1 MRRAWTRIAVVAVI
15 SAAVAFWVYYDKQ
28 RLQNT
33 PEHRL
38 DTVLNAMPS
47 WQVLKEQDPRFVA
60 RIREQILTMHK
71 AGESEQEIIDVVQ
84 PQILE
89 LQMSRLQYAP
99 DANAVAWMTINM
111 EQTAAIQKVS
121 DDACFR
127 FLFPAVKGGVNPMRV
142 LDKTMMQR
150 RMQAD
155 AEMMRAGW
163 GENRHTVSPEEHAG
177 AVEDVRPIMQD
188 LTVQYGK
195 DIQLLAMPENAVGKE
210 KLTCELVQ
218 AMWAKVLALPEK
230 KAARVIR
237 MAVTEQD

>member
-1 MRRAWTRIAVVAVI
+1 MRRAWTPIVAVAVI

-33 PEHRL
+33 PDHRL
-38 DTVLNAMPS
+38 DTTLNAMPS
-47 WQVLKEQDPRFVA
+47 WQVLKEQDPRFVT
-60 RIREQILTMHK
+60 RIREQILTMQK
-71 AGESEQEIIDVVQ
+71 AGDSEQDIIDVVQ
-84 PQILE
+84 PQILS

-99 DANAVAWMTINM
+99 DANAVAYMKINM

-127 FLFPAVKGGVNPMRV
+127 FLFPGVKGGVNPMRV
-142 LDKTMMQR
+142 LDKDLMQR

-163 GENRHTVSPEEHAG
+163 SNDRHTVTPEEHAA
-177 AVEDVRPIMQD
+177 AVEDVRPIMQE

-195 DIQLLAMPENAVGKE
+195 DIQLLVMPENAVGKE
-210 KLTCELVQ
+210 KLTCEMMQ
-218 AMWAKVLALPEK
+218 AMWGKVLKLPEQ

-237 MAVTEQD
+237 MAVTELD

>member
-1 MRRAWTRIAVVAVI
+1 VAVI

-38 DTVLNAMPS
+38 DTTLNAMPS
-47 WQVLKEQDPRFVA
+47 WQVLKEQDPRFVT
-60 RIREQILTMHK
+60 RIREQILTMQK
-71 AGESEQEIIDVVQ
+71 AGDSEQDIIDVVQ
-84 PQILE
+84 PQILS

-99 DANAVAWMTINM
+99 DANAVAYMKINM

-127 FLFPAVKGGVNPMRV
+127 FLFPGVKGGINPMRV
-142 LDKTMMQR
+142 LDKDLMQR

-163 GENRHTVSPEEHAG
+163 SNDRHTVTPEEHAA
-177 AVEDVRPIMQD
+177 AVEDVRPIMQE

-195 DIQLLAMPENAVGKE
+195 DIRLLVMPENAVGKE
-210 KLTCELVQ
+210 KLTCEMVQ
-218 AMWAKVLALPEK
+218 AMWGKVLKLPEQ

-237 MAVTEQD
+237 MAVTELD

>member
-1 MRRAWTRIAVVAVI
+1 VAVI

-33 PEHRL
+33 PDRRL
-38 DTVLNAMPS
+38 DTTLNAMPA

-60 RIREQILTMHK
+60 RIREQILTMQK
-71 AGESEQEIIDVVQ
+71 AGDSEQDIIDVVQ
-84 PQILE
+84 PQILS

-99 DANAVAWMTINM
+99 DANAVAYMKINM

-127 FLFPAVKGGVNPMRV
+127 FLFPGVKGGVNPMRV
-142 LDKTMMQR
+142 LDKDMMQR
-150 RMQAD
+150 RMQTD

-163 GENRHTVSPEEHAG
+163 SKARHTVTPEEHAA
-177 AVEDVRPIMQD
+177 AVEDVRPIMQE

-195 DIQLLAMPENAVGKE
+195 DIQLLVMPENAVGKE
-210 KLTCELVQ
+210 KLTCEMVQ
-218 AMWAKVLALPEK
+218 AMWGKVLKLPEQ

-237 MAVTEQD
+237 MAVTELD

>member
-47 WQVLKEQDPRFVA
+47 WQVLREQDPRFVA
-60 RIREQILTMHK
+60 RIREQILTMQK

-111 EQTAAIQKVS
+111 EQTAAIQKAS

-142 LDKTMMQR
+142 LDKEMMQR
-150 RMQAD
+150 RLQAD
-155 AEMMRAGW
+155 ADMMRAGW
-163 GENRHTVSPEEHAG
+163 GKDRHNVTPEEHAA
-177 AVEDVRPIMQD
+177 AVEDVRPIMQA

-195 DIQLLAMPENAVGKE
+195 DIRLLVMPENAVGKE
-210 KLTCELVQ
+210 KLTCEMVQ
-218 AMWAKVLALPEK
+218 AMWGKVLALPEQ

>member
-1 MRRAWTRIAVVAVI
+1 MRRAWTRIAMVAVI

-28 RLQNT
+28 RQQNT

-47 WQVLKEQDPRFVA
+47 WQVLREQDPRFVA
-60 RIREQILTMHK
+60 RIREQILTMQK

-127 FLFPAVKGGVNPMRV
+127 FLFPAVKGGINPMRV
-142 LDKTMMQR
+142 LDKDMMQR
-150 RMQAD
+150 RLQAD
-155 AEMMRAGW
+155 ADMMRAGW

-210 KLTCELVQ
+210 KLTCEMVQ
-218 AMWAKVLALPEK
+218 AMWGKVLKLPEQ

-237 MAVTEQD
+237 LAVTELD

>member
-1 MRRAWTRIAVVAVI
+1 MRRAWTPIVAVAVI

-38 DTVLNAMPS
+38 DTTLNAMPS
-47 WQVLKEQDPRFVA
+47 WQVLKEQDPRFVT
-60 RIREQILTMHK
+60 RIREQILTMQK
-71 AGESEQEIIDVVQ
+71 AGDSEQDIIDMVQ
-84 PQILE
+84 PQILS

-99 DANAVAWMTINM
+99 DANAVAYMKINM

-127 FLFPAVKGGVNPMRV
+127 FLFPGVKGGINPMRV
-142 LDKTMMQR
+142 LDKNMMQR

-163 GENRHTVSPEEHAG
+163 SNDRHTVTPEEHAA
-177 AVEDVRPIMQD
+177 AVEDVRPIMQE

-195 DIQLLAMPENAVGKE
+195 DIRLLVMPENAVGKE
-210 KLTCELVQ
+210 KLTCEMVQ
-218 AMWAKVLALPEK
+218 AMWGKVLKLPEQ

-237 MAVTEQD
+237 MAVTELD

>member
-1 MRRAWTRIAVVAVI
+1 MRRAWTPIVAVAVI

-38 DTVLNAMPS
+38 DTTLNAMPS
-47 WQVLKEQDPRFVA
+47 WQVLKEQDPRFVT
-60 RIREQILTMHK
+60 RIREQILTMQK
-71 AGESEQEIIDVVQ
+71 AGDSEQDIIDVVQ
-84 PQILE
+84 PQILS

-99 DANAVAWMTINM
+99 DANAVAYMKINM

-127 FLFPAVKGGVNPMRV
+127 FLFPGVKGGINPMRV
-142 LDKTMMQR
+142 LDKDMMQR

-163 GENRHTVSPEEHAG
+163 SNDRHTVTPEEHAA
-177 AVEDVRPIMQD
+177 AVEDVRPIMQE

-195 DIQLLAMPENAVGKE
+195 DIRLLVMPENAVGKE
-210 KLTCELVQ
+210 KLTCEMVQ
-218 AMWAKVLALPEK
+218 AMWGKVLKLPEQ
-230 KAARVIR
+230 KAAKVIR
-237 MAVTEQD
+237 MAVTELD

>member
-1 MRRAWTRIAVVAVI
+1 MRRAWTPIVAVAVI

-38 DTVLNAMPS
+38 DTTLNAMPS
-47 WQVLKEQDPRFVA
+47 WQVLKEQDPRFVT
-60 RIREQILTMHK
+60 RIREQILTMQK
-71 AGESEQEIIDVVQ
+71 AGDSEQDIIDVVQ
-84 PQILE
+84 PQILS

-99 DANAVAWMTINM
+99 DANAVAYMKINM

-127 FLFPAVKGGVNPMRV
+127 FLFPGVKGGINPMRV
-142 LDKTMMQR
+142 LDKDMMQR

-163 GENRHTVSPEEHAG
+163 SNDRHTVTPEEHAA
-177 AVEDVRPIMQD
+177 AVEDVRPIMQE

-195 DIQLLAMPENAVGKE
+195 DIQLLVMPENAVGKE
-210 KLTCELVQ
+210 KLTCEMVQ
-218 AMWAKVLALPEK
+218 AMWGKVLKLPEQ

-237 MAVTEQD
+237 MAVTELD

>member
-1 MRRAWTRIAVVAVI
+1 MRRAWTPIVAVAVI

-38 DTVLNAMPS
+38 DTTLNAMPS
-47 WQVLKEQDPRFVA
+47 WQVLKEQDPRFVT
-60 RIREQILTMHK
+60 RIREQILTMQK
-71 AGESEQEIIDVVQ
+71 AGDSEQDIIDVVQ
-84 PQILE
+84 PQILS

-99 DANAVAWMTINM
+99 DANAVAYMKINM

-127 FLFPAVKGGVNPMRV
+127 FLFPGVKGGINPMRV
-142 LDKTMMQR
+142 LDKDMMQR

-163 GENRHTVSPEEHAG
+163 SNDRHTVTPEEHAA
-177 AVEDVRPIMQD
+177 AVEDVRPIMQE

-195 DIQLLAMPENAVGKE
+195 DIRLLVMPENAVGKE
-210 KLTCELVQ
+210 KLTCEMVQ
-218 AMWAKVLALPEK
+218 AMWGKVLKLPEQ

-237 MAVTEQD
+237 MAVTELD

>member
-28 RLQNT
+28 RQQNT

-60 RIREQILTMHK
+60 RIREQILTMQK

-84 PQILE
+84 PQILD

-142 LDKTMMQR
+142 LDKEMMQR
-150 RMQAD
+150 RLQAD
-155 AEMMRAGW
+155 ADMMRMGW
-163 GENRHTVSPEEHAG
+163 GRDRHNVSPEEHAA
-177 AVEDVRPIMQD
+177 AVEDVRPIMQA
-188 LTVQYGK
+188 LSSKYGK
-195 DIQLLAMPENAVGKE
+195 DIQLLVMPENAVGKE
-210 KLTCELVQ
+210 KLTCEMVQ
-218 AMWAKVLALPEK
+218 AMWGKVLKLPEQ

>member
-1 MRRAWTRIAVVAVI
+1 MRRAWTRIAMVAVI

-28 RLQNT
+28 RLQYT

-47 WQVLKEQDPRFVA
+47 WQVLREQDPRFVA
-60 RIREQILTMHK
+60 RIRKQILTMHK

-111 EQTAAIQKVS
+111 EQTAAIQKAS

-163 GENRHTVSPEEHAG
+163 GKDRHTVTPEEHAA
-177 AVEDVRPIMQD
+177 AVEDVRPIMD
-188 LTVQYGK
+188 ALADDYGQG
-195 DIQLLAMPENAVGKE
+195 IQLLVMPENAVGKE
-210 KLTCELVQ
+210 KLTCEMVQ
-218 AMWAKVLALPEK
+218 AMWGKVLALPEQ

-237 MAVTEQD
+237 LAVTELD

>member
-1 MRRAWTRIAVVAVI
+1 MRRAWTPIVAVAVI

-33 PEHRL
+33 PDHRL
-38 DTVLNAMPS
+38 DTTLNAMPS
-47 WQVLKEQDPRFVA
+47 WQVLKEQDPRFVT
-60 RIREQILTMHK
+60 RIREQILTMQK
-71 AGESEQEIIDVVQ
+71 AGDSEQDIIDVVQ
-84 PQILE
+84 PQILS

-99 DANAVAWMTINM
+99 DANAVAYMKINM

-127 FLFPAVKGGVNPMRV
+127 FLFPGVKGGINPMRV
-142 LDKTMMQR
+142 LDKDMMQR

-163 GENRHTVSPEEHAG
+163 SNDRHTVTPEEHAA
-177 AVEDVRPIMQD
+177 AVEDVRPIMQE

-195 DIQLLAMPENAVGKE
+195 DIRLLVMPENAVGKE
-210 KLTCELVQ
+210 KLTCEMVQ
-218 AMWAKVLALPEK
+218 SMWGKVLKLPEQ

-237 MAVTEQD
+237 MAVTELD

>member
-1 MRRAWTRIAVVAVI
+1 MRRAWTPIVAVAVI

-38 DTVLNAMPS
+38 DTTLNAMPS
-47 WQVLKEQDPRFVA
+47 WQVLKEQDPRFVT
-60 RIREQILTMHK
+60 RIREQILTMQK
-71 AGESEQEIIDVVQ
+71 AGDSEQDIIDVVQ
-84 PQILE
+84 PQILS

-99 DANAVAWMTINM
+99 DANAVAYMKINM

-127 FLFPAVKGGVNPMRV
+127 FLFPGVKGGINPMRV
-142 LDKTMMQR
+142 LDKDLMQR

-163 GENRHTVSPEEHAG
+163 SNDRHTVTPEEHAA
-177 AVEDVRPIMQD
+177 AVEDVRPIMQE

-195 DIQLLAMPENAVGKE
+195 DIRLLVMPENAVGKE
-210 KLTCELVQ
+210 KLTCEMVQ
-218 AMWAKVLALPEK
+218 AMWGKVLQLPEQ

-237 MAVTEQD
+237 MAVTELD

>member
-1 MRRAWTRIAVVAVI
+1 MRRAWTPIVAVAVI

-33 PEHRL
+33 PDHRL
-38 DTVLNAMPS
+38 DTTLNAMPS

-60 RIREQILTMHK
+60 RIREQILTMQK
-71 AGESEQEIIDVVQ
+71 AGDSEQDIIDVVQ
-84 PQILE
+84 PQILS

-99 DANAVAWMTINM
+99 DANAVAYMKINM

-127 FLFPAVKGGVNPMRV
+127 FLFPGVKGGINPMRV
-142 LDKTMMQR
+142 LDKDMMQR

-163 GENRHTVSPEEHAG
+163 SNDRHTVTPEEHAA
-177 AVEDVRPIMQD
+177 AVEDVRPIMQE

-195 DIQLLAMPENAVGKE
+195 DIQLLVMPENAVGKE
-210 KLTCELVQ
+210 KLTCEMVQ
-218 AMWAKVLALPEK
+218 AMWGKVLKLPEQ

-237 MAVTEQD
+237 MAVTELD

>member
-1 MRRAWTRIAVVAVI
+1 MRRAWTPIVAVAVI

-38 DTVLNAMPS
+38 DTTLNAMPS
-47 WQVLKEQDPRFVA
+47 WQVLKEQDPRFVT
-60 RIREQILTMHK
+60 RIREQILTMQK
-71 AGESEQEIIDVVQ
+71 AGDSEQDIIDVVQ
-84 PQILE
+84 PQILS

-99 DANAVAWMTINM
+99 DANAVAYMKINM

-127 FLFPAVKGGVNPMRV
+127 FLFPGVKGGVNPMRV
-142 LDKTMMQR
+142 LDKEMMQR

-163 GENRHTVSPEEHAG
+163 SNDRHTVTPEEHAA
-177 AVEDVRPIMQD
+177 AVEDVRPIMQE

-195 DIQLLAMPENAVGKE
+195 DIRLMVMPENAVGKE
-210 KLTCELVQ
+210 KLTCEMVQ
-218 AMWAKVLALPEK
+218 AMWGKVLKLPEQ

-237 MAVTEQD
+237 MAVTELD

>member
-1 MRRAWTRIAVVAVI
+1 MRRAWTPIVAVAVI

-38 DTVLNAMPS
+38 DTTLNAMPS

-60 RIREQILTMHK
+60 RIREQILTMQK
-71 AGESEQEIIDVVQ
+71 AGDSEQDIVDVVQ
-84 PQILE
+84 PQILS

-99 DANAVAWMTINM
+99 DANAVAYMKINM

-127 FLFPAVKGGVNPMRV
+127 FLFPGVKGGINPMRV
-142 LDKTMMQR
+142 LDKDMMQR

-163 GENRHTVSPEEHAG
+163 SNDRHTVTPAEHAA
-177 AVEDVRPIMQD
+177 AVEDVRPIMQE

-195 DIQLLAMPENAVGKE
+195 DIQLLVMPENAVGKE
-210 KLTCELVQ
+210 KLTCEMVQ
-218 AMWAKVLALPEK
+218 AMWGKVLKLPEQ
-230 KAARVIR
+230 KAAKVIR
-237 MAVTEQD
+237 MAVTELD

>member
-1 MRRAWTRIAVVAVI
+1 MRRAWTPIVAVAVI

-38 DTVLNAMPS
+38 DTTLNAMPS
-47 WQVLKEQDPRFVA
+47 WQVLKEQDPRFVT
-60 RIREQILTMHK
+60 RIREQILTMQK
-71 AGESEQEIIDVVQ
+71 AGDSEQDIIDVVQ
-84 PQILE
+84 PQILS

-99 DANAVAWMTINM
+99 DANAVAYMKINM

-127 FLFPAVKGGVNPMRV
+127 FLFPGVKGGINPMRV
-142 LDKTMMQR
+142 LDKDMMQR

-155 AEMMRAGW
+155 AAMMRAGW
-163 GENRHTVSPEEHAG
+163 SNDRHTVTPEEHAA
-177 AVEDVRPIMQD
+177 AVEDVRPIMQE

-195 DIQLLAMPENAVGKE
+195 DIRLLVMPENAVGKE
-210 KLTCELVQ
+210 KLTCEMVQ
-218 AMWAKVLALPEK
+218 AMWGKVLKLPEQ

-237 MAVTEQD
+237 MAVTELD

>member
-1 MRRAWTRIAVVAVI
+1 VAVI

-33 PEHRL
+33 PDHRL
-38 DTVLNAMPS
+38 DTTLNAMPS
-47 WQVLKEQDPRFVA
+47 WQVLKEQDPRFVT
-60 RIREQILTMHK
+60 RIREQILTMQK
-71 AGESEQEIIDVVQ
+71 AGDSEQDIIDVVQ
-84 PQILE
+84 PQILS

-99 DANAVAWMTINM
+99 DANAVAYMKINM

-127 FLFPAVKGGVNPMRV
+127 FLFPGVKGGINPMRV
-142 LDKTMMQR
+142 LDKDMMQR

-163 GENRHTVSPEEHAG
+163 SNDRHTVTPEEHAA
-177 AVEDVRPIMQD
+177 AVEDVRPIMQE

-195 DIQLLAMPENAVGKE
+195 DIRLLVMPENAVGKE
-210 KLTCELVQ
+210 KLTCEMVQ
-218 AMWAKVLALPEK
+218 SMWGKVLKLPEQ

-237 MAVTEQD
+237 MAVTELD

>member
-1 MRRAWTRIAVVAVI
+1 MRRAWTPIVAVAVI

-33 PEHRL
+33 PDHRL
-38 DTVLNAMPS
+38 DTTLNAMPS
-47 WQVLKEQDPRFVA
+47 WQVLKEQDPRFVT
-60 RIREQILTMHK
+60 RIREQILTMQK
-71 AGESEQEIIDVVQ
+71 AGDSEQDIIDVVQ
-84 PQILE
+84 PQILS

-99 DANAVAWMTINM
+99 DANAVAYMKINM

-127 FLFPAVKGGVNPMRV
+127 FLFPGVKGGINPTRV
-142 LDKTMMQR
+142 LDKDMMQR

-163 GENRHTVSPEEHAG
+163 SKDRHTVTPEEHAA
-177 AVEDVRPIMQD
+177 AVEDVRPIMQE
-188 LTVQYGK
+188 LTVHYGK
-195 DIQLLAMPENAVGKE
+195 DIQLLVMPENAVGKE
-210 KLTCELVQ
+210 KLTCEMVQ
-218 AMWAKVLALPEK
+218 AMWGKVLTLPEQ

-237 MAVTEQD
+237 MAVTELD

>member
-1 MRRAWTRIAVVAVI
+1 MRRAWTPIVAVAVI

-47 WQVLKEQDPRFVA
+47 WQVLKEQDPRFVT

-99 DANAVAWMTINM
+99 DANAVAWMKINM
-111 EQTAAIQKVS
+111 EQTAAMQKVS
-121 DDACFR
+121 DDNCYR
-127 FLFPAVKGGVNPMRV
+127 FLYPEVKGGVNPMRL
-142 LDKTMMQR
+142 LDKDLMQR

-155 AEMMRAGW
+155 VDMMRAGW
-163 GENRHTVSPEEHAG
+163 GKDRHNVTPEEHAA
-177 AVEDVRPIMQD
+177 AVEDVRPIMQA
-188 LTVQYGK
+188 LSSKYGK
-195 DIQLLAMPENAVGKE
+195 DIQLLVMPENAVGKE
-210 KLTCELVQ
+210 KLTCEMVQ
-218 AMWAKVLALPEK
+218 AMWGKVLALPEQ
-230 KAARVIR
+230 KAAGVIR

>member
-28 RLQNT
+28 RHQNT

-60 RIREQILTMHK
+60 RIREQILTMQK

-84 PQILE
+84 PQILD
-89 LQMSRLQYAP
+89 LQMSRLQYTP

-127 FLFPAVKGGVNPMRV
+127 FLFPGVKGGVNPMRV
-142 LDKTMMQR
+142 LDKDMMQR
-150 RMQAD
+150 RLQAD
-155 AEMMRAGW
+155 ADMMRTGW
-163 GENRHTVSPEEHAG
+163 GKDRHAVTPEEHAA
-177 AVEDVRPIMQD
+177 AVEDVRPIMQE

-195 DIQLLAMPENAVGKE
+195 DIRLLVMPENAVGKE
-210 KLTCELVQ
+210 KLTCEMVQ
-218 AMWAKVLALPEK
+218 AMWGKVLALPEQ

>member
-1 MRRAWTRIAVVAVI
+1 MRRAWTPIVAVAVI

-38 DTVLNAMPS
+38 DTTLNAMPS
-47 WQVLKEQDPRFVA
+47 WQVLKEQDPRFVT
-60 RIREQILTMHK
+60 RIREQILTMQK
-71 AGESEQEIIDVVQ
+71 AGDSEQDIIDVVQ
-84 PQILE
+84 PQILS

-99 DANAVAWMTINM
+99 DANAVAYMKINM

-127 FLFPAVKGGVNPMRV
+127 FLFPGVKGGINPMRV
-142 LDKTMMQR
+142 LDKAMMQR

-163 GENRHTVSPEEHAG
+163 SNDRHTVTPEEHAA
-177 AVEDVRPIMQD
+177 AVEDVRPIMQE

-195 DIQLLAMPENAVGKE
+195 DIQLLVMPENAVGKE
-210 KLTCELVQ
+210 KLTCEMVQ
-218 AMWAKVLALPEK
+218 AMWGKVLQLPEQ

-237 MAVTEQD
+237 LAVTELD

>member
-1 MRRAWTRIAVVAVI
+1 VAVI

-33 PEHRL
+33 PDHRL
-38 DTVLNAMPS
+38 DTTLNAMPS
-47 WQVLKEQDPRFVA
+47 WQVLKEQDPRFVT
-60 RIREQILTMHK
+60 RIREQILTMQK
-71 AGESEQEIIDVVQ
+71 AGDSEQDIIDVVQ
-84 PQILE
+84 PQILS

-99 DANAVAWMTINM
+99 DANAVAYMKINM

-127 FLFPAVKGGVNPMRV
+127 FLFPGVKGGINPMRV
-142 LDKTMMQR
+142 LDKDMMQR

-163 GENRHTVSPEEHAG
+163 SNDRHTVTPEEHAA
-177 AVEDVRPIMQD
+177 AVEDVRPIMQE

-195 DIQLLAMPENAVGKE
+195 DIRLLVMPENAVGKE
-210 KLTCELVQ
+210 KLTCEMVQ
-218 AMWAKVLALPEK
+218 AMWGKVLKLPEQ

-237 MAVTEQD
+237 MAVTELD

>member
-1 MRRAWTRIAVVAVI
+1 MRRAWTPIVAVAVI

-38 DTVLNAMPS
+38 DTTLNAMPS
-47 WQVLKEQDPRFVA
+47 WQVLKEQDPRFVT
-60 RIREQILTMHK
+60 RIREQILTMQK
-71 AGESEQEIIDVVQ
+71 AGDSEQDIIDVVQ
-84 PQILE
+84 PQILS

-99 DANAVAWMTINM
+99 DANAVAYMKINM

-127 FLFPAVKGGVNPMRV
+127 FLFPGVKGGINPMRV
-142 LDKTMMQR
+142 LDKDMMQR

-163 GENRHTVSPEEHAG
+163 SNDRHTVTPEEHAA
-177 AVEDVRPIMQD
+177 AVEDVRPIMQE
-188 LTVQYGK
+188 LTIQYGK
-195 DIQLLAMPENAVGKE
+195 DIRLLVMPENAVGKE
-210 KLTCELVQ
+210 KLTCEMTQ
-218 AMWAKVLALPEK
+218 AMWGKVLKLPEQ

-237 MAVTEQD
+237 MAVTELD

>member
-1 MRRAWTRIAVVAVI
+1 VAVI

-38 DTVLNAMPS
+38 DTTLNAMPS
-47 WQVLKEQDPRFVA
+47 WQVLKEQDPRFVT
-60 RIREQILTMHK
+60 RIREQILTMQK
-71 AGESEQEIIDVVQ
+71 AGDSEQDIIDVVQ
-84 PQILE
+84 PQILS

-99 DANAVAWMTINM
+99 DANAVAYMKINM

-127 FLFPAVKGGVNPMRV
+127 FLFPGVKGGINPMRV
-142 LDKTMMQR
+142 LDKDLMQR

-163 GENRHTVSPEEHAG
+163 SNDRHTVTPEEHAA
-177 AVEDVRPIMQD
+177 AVEDVRPIMQE

-195 DIQLLAMPENAVGKE
+195 DIQLLVMPENAVGKE
-210 KLTCELVQ
+210 KLTCEMVQ
-218 AMWAKVLALPEK
+218 AMWGKVLQLPEQ

-237 MAVTEQD
+237 LAVTELD

>member
-1 MRRAWTRIAVVAVI
+1 MRRAWTPIVAVAVI

-33 PEHRL
+33 PDHRL
-38 DTVLNAMPS
+38 DTTLNAMPS
-47 WQVLKEQDPRFVA
+47 WQVLKEQDPRFVT
-60 RIREQILTMHK
+60 RIREQILTMQK
-71 AGESEQEIIDVVQ
+71 AGDSEQDIIDVVQ
-84 PQILE
+84 PQILS

-99 DANAVAWMTINM
+99 DANAVAYMKINM

-127 FLFPAVKGGVNPMRV
+127 FLFPGVKGGINPMRV
-142 LDKTMMQR
+142 LDKDMMQR

-163 GENRHTVSPEEHAG
+163 SNDRHTVTPEEHAA
-177 AVEDVRPIMQD
+177 AVEYVRPIMQE

-195 DIQLLAMPENAVGKE
+195 DIRLLVMPENAVGKE
-210 KLTCELVQ
+210 KLTCEMVQ
-218 AMWAKVLALPEK
+218 AMWGKVLKLPEQ

-237 MAVTEQD
+237 MAVTELD

>member
-1 MRRAWTRIAVVAVI
+1 MRRAWTPIVAVAVI

-38 DTVLNAMPS
+38 DTTLNAMPS
-47 WQVLKEQDPRFVA
+47 WQVLKEQDPRFVT
-60 RIREQILTMHK
+60 RIREQILTMQK
-71 AGESEQEIIDVVQ
+71 AGDSEQDIIDVVQ
-84 PQILE
+84 PQILS

-99 DANAVAWMTINM
+99 DANAVAYMKINM

-127 FLFPAVKGGVNPMRV
+127 FLFPGVKGGINPMRV
-142 LDKTMMQR
+142 LDKDLMQR

-163 GENRHTVSPEEHAG
+163 SNDRHTVTPEEHAA
-177 AVEDVRPIMQD
+177 AVEDVRPIMQE

-195 DIQLLAMPENAVGKE
+195 DIQLLVMPENAVGKE
-210 KLTCELVQ
+210 KLTCEMVQ
-218 AMWAKVLALPEK
+218 AMWGKVLKLPEQ

-237 MAVTEQD
+237 MAVTELD

>member
-60 RIREQILTMHK
+60 RISEQILTMQK

-99 DANAVAWMTINM
+99 DANTVAWMTINM

-127 FLFPAVKGGVNPMRV
+127 FLFPAVKGGINPMRV
-142 LDKTMMQR
+142 LDKDMMQR
-150 RMQAD
+150 RLQAD
-155 AEMMRAGW
+155 ADMMRAGW

-195 DIQLLAMPENAVGKE
+195 DIQLLAMLENAVGKE

-218 AMWAKVLALPEK
+218 AMWAKVLALPEQ

-237 MAVTEQD
+237 LAVTELD

>member
-1 MRRAWTRIAVVAVI
+1 MRRAWTRIAVVAII

-28 RLQNT
+28 RLQIT

-38 DTVLNAMPS
+38 DTTLNAMPS
-47 WQVLKEQDPRFVA
+47 WQVLKEQDPQFVT
-60 RIREQILTMHK
+60 RIREQILTLHK

-84 PQILE
+84 PQILN

-99 DANAVAWMTINM
+99 DANTVAWMTINM

-142 LDKTMMQR
+142 LDKPMMQR

-155 AEMMRAGW
+155 AEMMRSAW
-163 GENRHTVSPEEHAG
+163 GKSRHTVTPEEHAA
-177 AVEDVRPIMQD
+177 AVEDVRPIMQALAD
-188 LTVQYGK
+188 NYGE
-195 DIQLLAMPENAVGKE
+195 DIQLLVMPENAVGKE
-210 KLTCELVQ
+210 KLTCEMVQ
-218 AMWAKVLALPEK
+218 AMWGKVLALPEQ

-237 MAVTEQD
+237 MAVTELD

>member
-1 MRRAWTRIAVVAVI
+1 MRRAWTPIVAVAVI

-33 PEHRL
+33 PDHRL
-38 DTVLNAMPS
+38 DTTLNAMPS
-47 WQVLKEQDPRFVA
+47 WQVLKEQDPRFVT
-60 RIREQILTMHK
+60 RIREQILTMQK
-71 AGESEQEIIDVVQ
+71 AGDSEQDIIDVVQ
-84 PQILE
+84 PQILS

-99 DANAVAWMTINM
+99 DANAVAYMKINM

-121 DDACFR
+121 DDTCFR
-127 FLFPAVKGGVNPMRV
+127 FLFPGVKGGVNPMRV
-142 LDKTMMQR
+142 LDKDLMQR

-163 GENRHTVSPEEHAG
+163 SKDRHTVTPEEHAA
-177 AVEDVRPIMQD
+177 AVEDVRPIMQE

-195 DIQLLAMPENAVGKE
+195 DIQLLVMPENAVGKE
-210 KLTCELVQ
+210 KLTCEMVQ
-218 AMWAKVLALPEK
+218 AMWGKVLKLPEQ

-237 MAVTEQD
+237 MAVTELD

>member
-1 MRRAWTRIAVVAVI
+1 MRRAWTPIVAVAVI

-33 PEHRL
+33 PDHRL
-38 DTVLNAMPS
+38 DTTLNAMPS
-47 WQVLKEQDPRFVA
+47 WQVLKEQDPRFVT
-60 RIREQILTMHK
+60 RIREQILTMQK
-71 AGESEQEIIDVVQ
+71 AGDSEQDIIDVVQ
-84 PQILE
+84 PQILS

-99 DANAVAWMTINM
+99 DANAVAYMKINM

-127 FLFPAVKGGVNPMRV
+127 FLFPGVKGGINPMRV
-142 LDKTMMQR
+142 LDKDMMQR

-163 GENRHTVSPEEHAG
+163 SNDRHTVTPEEHAA
-177 AVEDVRPIMQD
+177 AVEYVRPIMQE

-195 DIQLLAMPENAVGKE
+195 DIRLLVMPENAVGKE
-210 KLTCELVQ
+210 KLTCEMVQ
-218 AMWAKVLALPEK
+218 AMWGKVLKLPEQ

-237 MAVTEQD
+237 RAVT

>member
-1 MRRAWTRIAVVAVI
+1 MRRAWTPIVAVAVI

-38 DTVLNAMPS
+38 DTTLNAMPS

-60 RIREQILTMHK
+60 RIREQILTMQN
-71 AGESEQEIIDVVQ
+71 AGDSEQDIIDVVQ
-84 PQILE
+84 PQILS

-99 DANAVAWMTINM
+99 DANAVAYMKINM

-127 FLFPAVKGGVNPMRV
+127 FLFPGVKGGINPMRV
-142 LDKTMMQR
+142 LDKDMMQR

-163 GENRHTVSPEEHAG
+163 SNDRHTVTPEEHAA
-177 AVEDVRPIMQD
+177 AVEDVRPIMQE

-195 DIQLLAMPENAVGKE
+195 DIQLLVMPENAVGKE
-210 KLTCELVQ
+210 KLTCEMVQ
-218 AMWAKVLALPEK
+218 AMWGKVLKLPEQ

-237 MAVTEQD
+237 MAVTELD

>member
-1 MRRAWTRIAVVAVI
+1 MRRAWTPIVAVAVI

-33 PEHRL
+33 PDHRL
-38 DTVLNAMPS
+38 DTTLNAMPS

-60 RIREQILTMHK
+60 RIREQILTMQK
-71 AGESEQEIIDVVQ
+71 AGDSEQDIIDVVQ
-84 PQILE
+84 PQILS

-99 DANAVAWMTINM
+99 DANAVAYMKINM

-127 FLFPAVKGGVNPMRV
+127 FLFPGVKGGINPMRV
-142 LDKTMMQR
+142 LDKDMMQR

-163 GENRHTVSPEEHAG
+163 SNDRHTVTSEEHAA
-177 AVEDVRPIMQD
+177 AVEDVRPIMQE

-195 DIQLLAMPENAVGKE
+195 DIQLLVMPENAVGKE
-210 KLTCELVQ
+210 KLTCEMVQ
-218 AMWAKVLALPEK
+218 AMWGKVLKLPEQ

-237 MAVTEQD
+237 MAVTELD

>member
-1 MRRAWTRIAVVAVI
+1 MRRAWTRIAVIAVI

-127 FLFPAVKGGVNPMRV
+127 FLFPGVKGGINPMRV
-142 LDKTMMQR
+142 LDKAMMQR

-155 AEMMRAGW
+155 ADMMRAGW
-163 GENRHTVSPEEHAG
+163 GKDRHTVTPEEHAA
-177 AVEDVRPIMQD
+177 AVEDVRPIMQA

-195 DIQLLAMPENAVGKE
+195 DIRLLVMPENAVGKE

-218 AMWAKVLALPEK
+218 AMWGKVLKLPEQ

-237 MAVTEQD
+237 MAVTELD

>member
-1 MRRAWTRIAVVAVI
+1 MRRAWTPIVAVAVI

-38 DTVLNAMPS
+38 DTTLNAMPS

-60 RIREQILTMHK
+60 RIREQILTMQK
-71 AGESEQEIIDVVQ
+71 AGDSEQDIIDVVQ
-84 PQILE
+84 PQILS

-99 DANAVAWMTINM
+99 DANAVAYMKINM

-127 FLFPAVKGGVNPMRV
+127 FLFPGVKGGINPMRV
-142 LDKTMMQR
+142 LDKDMMQR

-163 GENRHTVSPEEHAG
+163 SNDRHTVTPEEHAA
-177 AVEDVRPIMQD
+177 AVEDVRPIMQE
-188 LTVQYGK
+188 LTVHYGK
-195 DIQLLAMPENAVGKE
+195 DIQLLVMPENAVGKE
-210 KLTCELVQ
+210 KLTCEMVQ
-218 AMWAKVLALPEK
+218 AMWGKVLKLPEQ

-237 MAVTEQD
+237 MAVTELD

>member
-47 WQVLKEQDPRFVA
+47 WQVLKEQDPRFVT

-84 PQILE
+84 PQILA

-142 LDKTMMQR
+142 LDKPMMQR

-155 AEMMRAGW
+155 AEMMRSAW
-163 GENRHTVSPEEHAG
+163 GKSRHTITPEEHAA
-177 AVEDVRPIMQD
+177 AVEDVRPIMQE

-195 DIQLLAMPENAVGKE
+195 DIQLLVMPENAVGKE

-218 AMWAKVLALPEK
+218 AMWGKVLALPEQ

-237 MAVTEQD
+237 MAVTELD

>member
-47 WQVLKEQDPRFVA
+47 WQVLKEQDPRFVT
-60 RIREQILTMHK
+60 RIREQILTMQK

-84 PQILE
+84 PQILD

-99 DANAVAWMTINM
+99 DANAVAWMKINM

-142 LDKTMMQR
+142 LDKDMMQR
-150 RMQAD
+150 RLQAV

-163 GENRHTVSPEEHAG
+163 GKDRHNVTPEEHAA
-177 AVEDVRPIMQD
+177 AVEDVRPIMQA
-188 LTVQYGK
+188 LSSKYGK
-195 DIQLLAMPENAVGKE
+195 DIQLLVMPENAVGKE
-210 KLTCELVQ
+210 KLTCEMVQ
-218 AMWAKVLALPEK
+218 AMWGKVLTLPEQ

>member
-1 MRRAWTRIAVVAVI
+1 VAVI

-38 DTVLNAMPS
+38 DTTLNAMPS
-47 WQVLKEQDPRFVA
+47 WQVLKEQDPRFVT
-60 RIREQILTMHK
+60 RIREQILTMQK
-71 AGESEQEIIDVVQ
+71 AGDSEQDIIDVVQ
-84 PQILE
+84 PQILS

-99 DANAVAWMTINM
+99 DANAVAYMKINM

-127 FLFPAVKGGVNPMRV
+127 FLFPGVKGGINPMRV
-142 LDKTMMQR
+142 LDKNMMQR

-163 GENRHTVSPEEHAG
+163 SNDRHTVTPEEHAA
-177 AVEDVRPIMQD
+177 AVEDVRPIMQE

-195 DIQLLAMPENAVGKE
+195 DIRLLVMPENAVGKE
-210 KLTCELVQ
+210 KLTCEMVQ
-218 AMWAKVLALPEK
+218 AMWGKVLKLPEQ

-237 MAVTEQD
+237 MAVTELD